1 MLKRRIGTTLLALS
15 LRDAGYSVWAN
26 VEASGTTS
34 QIVRDTA
41 NGRMAAAGVHLTTIG
56 TIVADL
62 MRDWRNPSPG
72 IQNFGPWVSKYVPV
86 AYFYGRLYAAAQAV
100 VQNATSGA

>member
-1 MLKRRIGTTLLALS
+1 MIGTTLLALS

-26 VEASGTTS
+26 VEASGTFS
-34 QIVRDTA
+34 QIVRETA
-41 NGRMAAAGVHLTTIG
+41 NARMASAGVHLTTIG

-72 IQNFGPWVSKYVPV
+72 FANFGPWVTKYVPS
-86 AYFYGRLYAAAQAV
+86 AYFYGRLFNAAQAEALN
-100 VQNATSGA
+100 QTGAA